1 MIDVWIDDTVVLHLG
16 QDGRENRE
24 LVRTAK
30 AANQRH
36 TWLHLTS
43 GPSPHAVLCS
53 TTPTRQQLLAAAAQ
67 VKAHS
72 RCRTARRASVDYIS
86 LQHVQV
92 TTGAVGTVEL
102 KRTPRTLVV

>member
-1 MIDVWIDDTVVLHLG
+1 MIETRIDDAVVLHLG
-16 QDGRENRE
+16 ENAVENRE

-53 TTPTRQQLLAAAAQ
+53 TSPTRQQLLAAAAQ

-72 RCRTARRASVDYIS
+72 RSCTARRVSVDYLP
-86 LQHVQV
+86 LQHVGV
-92 TTGAVGTVEL
+92 TDPVGTVEL
-102 KRTPRTLVV
+102 KRAPRTLVV